1 VGREYCCGA
10 VVVQNTDIKAWII
23 FFLQMLPVEAII
35 GISVGLVAL
44 VLIALI
50 VVVALVC
57 CCRKGEN
64 GGSFTR
70 VGENRS
76 ATTNV

>member
-1 VGREYCCGA
+1 
-10 VVVQNTDIKAWII
+10 
-23 FFLQMLPVEAII
+23 MEAII
-35 GISVGLVAL
+35 GISVGVV
-44 VLIALI
+44 VLLLLALI
-50 VVVALVC
+50 LVVALVC

-70 VGENRS
+70 VGDNRS

>member
-1 VGREYCCGA
+1 M
-10 VVVQNTDIKAWII
+10 KII
-23 FFLQMLPVEAII
+23 FFSLQMLPMEAVI
-35 GISVGLVAL
+35 GISVGVV
-44 VLIALI
+44 VLLLLI
-50 VVVALVC
+50 VLVVVALVC

-70 VGENRS
+70 VAETRS